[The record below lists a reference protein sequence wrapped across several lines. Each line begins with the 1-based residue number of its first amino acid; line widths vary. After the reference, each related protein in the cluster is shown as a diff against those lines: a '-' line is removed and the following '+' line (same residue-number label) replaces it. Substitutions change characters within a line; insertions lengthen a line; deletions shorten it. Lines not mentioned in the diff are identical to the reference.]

1 MKKDN
6 VKDNNG
12 INFPT
17 GTADSIRQEE
27 SFEPGIIESVS
38 PQGDY
43 TFAVVRRKGD
53 EVKDVDLNVVRAN
66 TYLFGNKYNLPESQV
81 SLHELL
87 IPLDISGNIT
97 TINYEQLIGEEVMV
111 EVRGGRPIM
120 AYLDIKVKTPRS
132 IHPKDIDQARLLS
145 DDLDISSK
153 EAVDHLKAVGYK
165 EEEIKDVTKQF
176 YETLEVNGKIISYG
190 TVVTNHKTSQQD
202 GKSEQDIT
210 KKGILE
216 SSVTGLPTTKLKEKS
231 CHSHI
236 GIFSAK

>member
-1 MKKDN
+1 MKKDK
-6 VKDNNG
+6 VKDNDG

-97 TINYEQLIGEEVMV
+97 
-111 EVRGGRPIM
+111 
-120 AYLDIKVKTPRS
+120 AIK
-132 IHPKDIDQARLLS
+132 
-145 DDLDISSK
+145 
-153 EAVDHLKAVGYK
+153 
-165 EEEIKDVTKQF
+165 
-176 YETLEVNGKIISYG
+176 
-190 TVVTNHKTSQQD
+190 
-202 GKSEQDIT
+202 
-210 KKGILE
+210 
-216 SSVTGLPTTKLKEKS
+216 
-231 CHSHI
+231 
-236 GIFSAK
+236 

>member
-1 MKKDN
+1 MKHKKEI
-6 VKDNNG
+6 VNG
-12 INFPT
+12 EVNFPT
-17 GTADSIRQEE
+17 GTADSLRQEA

-38 PQGDY
+38 PQGDN
-43 TFAVVRRKGD
+43 TFAVIRRKGD
-53 EVKDVDLNVVRAN
+53 DIKDVDLNVVKIN

-97 TINYEQLIGEEVMV
+97 TINYEQLIGEEAMV

-120 AYLDIKVKTPRS
+120 AYIDIQAGIPRS
-132 IHPKDIDQARLLS
+132 IHPVAIEQARLKS

-153 EAVDHLKAVGYK
+153 EAVDHLKAIGYGDA
-165 EEEIKDVTKQF
+165 EIKDVTKQF
-176 YETLEVNGKIISYG
+176 YETLDVNGKLISYG
-190 TVVTNHKTSQQD
+190 TVATYHKTSQQD
-202 GKSEQDIT
+202 GKSEVDIT
-210 KKGILE
+210 KKGILA
-216 SSVTGLPTTKLKEKS
+216 SSVTGLPSSQLKEKS